1 VPGNIIGIDLGTTNS
16 CAAIVE
22 DDGNVKVIPYRGGE
36 TTIPSIFAID
46 DKGNELVGYEAKR
59 QWLLNPKRTVYGA
72 KRLVGRDF
80 QSGFVKKMGEYFAYD
95 MKAGNEG
102 NVMIG
107 LGNQEFN
114 LQQVSSKILNTCR
127 TVASDYLRRPIGKAV
142 VTVPAYFND
151 KQRQAVKEAGDL
163 IGLEVVRVINEP
175 TAAAMAYGIK
185 RNLNQTVAIYDLG
198 GGTFDVSVIDIR
210 GRTFEVKATGGDI
223 FLGGIDWDNA
233 LIKYVIDD
241 FQAKH
246 GLDLSTDPIAMQ
258 RIKDLAER
266 TKIDLS
272 ARTEAP
278 FSIPFV
284 TMTPEGTP
292 LDINTVITRKLYEEI
307 TEPMVKRTIEIADM
321 VIKDAGITVA
331 QLDEILLVGGQTRWP
346 AVQRAVLEFFGK
358 PPSKSVHPDEAVAIG
373 AALYAHSLETDAVD
387 QKVQLL
393 DVIPM
398 AIGIERADGRMQE
411 IFKRN
416 APVPNQKSLTFTTS
430 EDDQVELIMR
440 IYQGDNQD
448 KAQSNELLGE
458 FTFSG
463 IRQGPRGSVKVE
475 VVFDCNVEGILT
487 MSAHDKNTS
496 KQMKTTVKVLAAK

>member
-1 VPGNIIGIDLGTTNS
+1 MTGDIIGIDLGTTNS

-22 DDGNVKVIPYRGGE
+22 DDGNVKIIPYRGGE

-59 QWLLNPKRTVYGA
+59 QWLLNPRRTVYGA
-72 KRLVGRDF
+72 KRLVGRDY
-80 QSGFVKKMGEYFAYD
+80 QEGFVRKMGEYFAYE
-95 MKAGNEG
+95 MKPGDEG
-102 NVMIG
+102 NVQIG
-107 LGNQEFN
+107 LGEKDFN
-114 LQQVSSKILNTCR
+114 LQQVSSKILNVVR
-127 TVASDYLRRPIGKAV
+127 TVASDYLKRPITRAV

-151 KQRQAVKEAGDL
+151 RQRQAVKEAGQL
-163 IGLEVVRVINEP
+163 VGLEVVRIINEP
-175 TAAAMAYGIK
+175 TAAAMAYGI
-185 RNLNQTVAIYDLG
+185 RRSLNQTVAIYDLG

-210 GRTFEVKATGGDI
+210 GRTFEVRATGGDI

-233 LIKYVIDD
+233 LIRYVIDD
-241 FQAKH
+241 FNAKN
-246 GLDLSTDPIAMQ
+246 GIDLSSDPIAMQ

-272 ARTEAP
+272 SRTEAP

-292 LDINTVITRKLYEEI
+292 LDINMVITRKLYEEL
-307 TEPMVKRTIEIADM
+307 TEELVQRTVEIADM
-321 VIKDAGITVA
+321 VIKDAGISVT

-346 AVQRAVLEFFGK
+346 AVQRAVLEYFGK
-358 PPSKSVHPDEAVAIG
+358 PPAKSVHPDEAVAIG
-373 AALYAHSLETDAVD
+373 AALYAHSLETDVVD

-398 AIGIERADGRMQE
+398 AIGIERADGDLHE

-416 APVPNQKSLTFTTS
+416 ASVPNQRSLTFTTS
-430 EDDQVELIMR
+430 YDDQSELTMR
-440 IYQGDNQD
+440 IYQGDNKQ
-448 KAQSNELLGE
+448 AQKNELLGE
-458 FTFSG
+458 FEFSG
-463 IRQGPRGSVKVE
+463 IRRGPRGAVRVE

-487 MSAHDKNTS
+487 MSAHDKDTG
-496 KQMKTTVKVLAAK
+496 KEMKTTLKVRGA